1 MQQPNMVL
9 VLTPLIM
16 LTNISAAFFTKQYIY
31 MAISAGLLLSSVIY
45 HYTYTNAAKLI
56 DKFFVYVFIAFGGYT
71 FYTKCGSAASN
82 LFKIVSIMAFFI
94 FSIVVYTVGKKYEC
108 FCFDPT
114 LYVANFFHG
123 LMHILSSFGHNL
135 IILFDYY

>member
-1 MQQPNMVL
+1 MPPPNMVL
-9 VLTPLIM
+9 VLTPFII
-16 LTNISAAFFTKQYIY
+16 LTNILAAFFTKQYIY
-31 MAISAGLLLSSVIY
+31 MAISAGLLSSSAIY
-45 HYTYTNAAKLI
+45 HYTYTNIAKWI
-56 DKFFVYVFIAFGGYT
+56 DKFFVYAFITFGGYT
-71 FYTKCGSAASN
+71 FYTKFGTASSN
-82 LFKIVSIMAFFI
+82 WCKIISIWAFFI
-94 FSIVVYTVGKKYEC
+94 FSIVVYTVGQKYEC